1 MQMSSEQKP
10 INITK
15 IKDEQSESFDV
26 ILVQDGEDGEDNTA
40 MARDSPVARF
50 K

>member
-1 MQMSSEQKP
+1 MRMSTEKKP

-15 IKDEQSESFDV
+15 IKDEKSESFDV
-26 ILVQDGEDGEDNTA
+26 ILVQDGEDDA
-40 MARDSPVARF
+40 LVARDSPVARF